1 MLPYDRSAAARHQ
14 GGPLF
19 FPRGFQGAGR
29 HDNPELYGCLYASAE
44 PLSVVVEALAPF
56 RGVGELRASML
67 SRAGLPLALAQ
78 LDLDDDVELLDLD
91 DPAVL
96 AREGLRPSE
105 VATRDR
111 TVTQPQAAV
120 LYERHDQVGV
130 LEWWSTLE
138 ASWRNLTLFDRA
150 ADELAAID
158 CGQLELVDPVVAA
171 AADFL
176 GLRIQTSRA

>member
-1 MLPYDRSAAARHQ
+1 VLPYDRSAAAQHQ
-14 GGPLF
+14 GGPSF

-67 SRAGLPLALAQ
+67 TRAGLPLALAQ

-91 DPAVL
+91 EPSVL
-96 AREGLRPSE
+96 VRERLRPSL
-105 VATRDR
+105 VATRER
-111 TVTQPQAAV
+111 AVTQRQAAA
-120 LYERHDQVGV
+120 LYERHDRVGV
-130 LEWWSTLE
+130 LSWWSTLE
-138 ASWRNLTLFDRA
+138 ASWRNVTVFDRA
-150 ADELAAID
+150 ASKVATVD
-158 CGQLELVDPVVAA
+158 CERLQIGDPTIAA

-176 GLRIQTSRA
+176 GLRVTP

>member
-1 MLPYDRSAAARHQ
+1 VLPYDRSAAARHQ

-29 HDNPELYGCLYASAE
+29 HDNPELYGCLYASTE

-67 SRAGLPLALAQ
+67 TRAGLPLALAQ
-78 LDLDDDVELLDLD
+78 LDLDDGVELLDLD

-96 AREGLRPSE
+96 VRERLRPSL

-111 TVTQPQAAV
+111 GVTQSQAAA
-120 LYERHDQVGV
+120 LFGRHERAGA
-130 LEWWSTLE
+130 LSWWSTLE
-138 ASWRNLTLFDRA
+138 AGWQNLTLFDRVA
-150 ADELAAID
+150 ELVSAID
-158 CGQLELVDPVVAA
+158 CRPLALGDSTVAG
-171 AADFL
+171 AADVL
-176 GLRIQTSRA
+176 GLRIAG